1 MPQNWFL
8 HKRGFFS
15 ERTRNGKTADCGVR
29 LPGSKTFFQAK
40 LVNRSGLDFHP
51 SRRKI
56 QKKVNFGC
64 AEWSL
69 CKQRFPAEEA
79 HTAEVKVNQRHK
91 LSDLG
96 EDNTLLIR
104 LKHSL
109 VFSTPSERDRGKQVS
124 YLWGGTF
131 QSFASKICHS
141 SGCTTWERVTGL
153 TSVQFQRNFM
163 PSNKEGFHMTQIN

>member
-15 ERTRNGKTADCGVR
+15 ERTLNGKTSDCGVR
-29 LPGSKTFFQAK
+29 LPGSKKFFPRK
-40 LVNRSGLDFHP
+40 LVNRSGLDLHP

-56 QKKVNFGC
+56 HKKVNFGC
-64 AEWSL
+64 TEWSL
-69 CKQRFPAEEA
+69 CKQRFPVEEA

-96 EDNTLLIR
+96 GGQYFTYT

-141 SGCTTWERVTGL
+141 SGCTTSERVTGL

-163 PSNKEGFHMTQIN
+163 SSNKEGFHVT